1 MAIAEV
7 LGERL
12 GLPAEGRS
20 LPMLK
25 ETRAPAVVVSMRSLS
40 RRAGT
45 IVAHAV
51 ATLYESGA
59 DRQPSGS
66 NK

>member
-1 MAIAEV
+1 MAMAEI
-7 LGERL
+7 LANRL
-12 GLPAEGRS
+12 DLPAAGRS

-25 ETRAPAVVVSMRSLS
+25 ETRAPATVVAMRSLS

-51 ATLYESGA
+51 ASLFETDRE
-59 DRQPSGS
+59 RQPSGS
-66 NK
+66 NR